1 MTELQKSATDVDQV
15 PRPSFIDGMGMVRK
29 VRNNGAMFNEF
40 ADELL
45 KYALTSSSD
54 AKRIDIVFDVY
65 PETLIKNA
73 ERGHREVGRLS
84 FKKIIGSQYMKQW
97 ESFPSSDGNILFSV
111 SRRKYHYF
119 ANEMEV
125 NVAGDT
131 FCVNLQPNDE
141 RPDLSCNHEEA
152 DTRMLLHAKQITDT
166 NMRNIVLSTP
176 YTDVFLIGI
185 VALNQI
191 NVSHFIRTG
200 TKNNVRIISIS
211 KVKEALQMKYVPK
224 GALLGLRQFWA
235 IESRL
240 KMIKNAFYFTSKALF
255 VHKIFQF

>member
-1 MTELQKSATDVDQV
+1 
-15 PRPSFIDGMGMVRK
+15 
-29 VRNNGAMFNEF
+29 
-40 ADELL
+40 
-45 KYALTSSSD
+45 
-54 AKRIDIVFDVY
+54 
-65 PETLIKNA
+65 
-73 ERGHREVGRLS
+73 
-84 FKKIIGSQYMKQW
+84 
-97 ESFPSSDGNILFSV
+97 
-111 SRRKYHYF
+111 
-119 ANEMEV
+119 MEV